1 MQNITE
7 LRQRL
12 NDIFEKTSK
21 KEMSIVQAKALANI
35 AGKIIN
41 SLAVEL
47 SYNQYME
54 ITKKIEYLEQNA
66 VTHEILTDAELEA
79 IVNSK

>member
-12 NDIFEKTSK
+12 NDIFDKVSK
-21 KEMSIVQAKALANI
+21 REMPIAQAKTLANI

-47 SYNQYME
+47 SYNQFME
-54 ITKKIEYLEQNA
+54 IKKEIEFLEQD
-66 VTHEILTDAELEA
+66 I
-79 IVNSK
+79 K